1 MKRPVVRSDDL
12 SRPAPAS
19 NLQLPTSNFQP
30 PTSNL
35 QPLASHLLLLALLLL
50 ASFLRFY
57 RLDAQSFWNDEGN
70 SARIAERPVDLILE
84 GAEGD
89 IHPPGYYLLL
99 HAWRAAVGHSE
110 FALRSLSVVAGLALV
125 IFTYLLGRHLFDD
138 TTGLIA
144 ASLAALSPFAI
155 YYSQETRMYALLAAL
170 SAASTYL
177 LVVQIG
183 KSANRKSAN
192 GKSAIHNPQS
202 AFFILHSPFS
212 ILHAL
217 PYILAAAAGLY
228 THYAFPFVLL
238 VHNVTFGL
246 WWLAVARRS
255 AQRWRWLAWWAGV
268 QVAIIL
274 LYLPWLPVALKSVT
288 GWSPAGRAYA
298 LGPALLDV
306 WHVLTVGVTLPLKE
320 STLALVATGA
330 LLLVGFWPRPV
341 GSLKTPVET
350 PSESRTCSGSPR
362 HGPNKLG
369 TPPSVQQDRRAG
381 LAGWLAVASMALY
394 LLLPIA
400 LLLAFDLYKESWL
413 KFLVVVLPPFHVLV
427 AHGVENLAHSVIGD
441 WRLEIGKRRIS
452 NLHPPFSILHSPFSI
467 LHPPFSILTTTLLAI
482 TILPSLRNLYLD
494 PAYARD
500 DYRQIAADVAAIVR
514 PGDAIILNAPNQWE
528 VFTYYYADQDVY
540 PAPYRPQPDEVEPFL
555 APLVERYRRLFALYW
570 GDAESDPQR
579 LVETWL
585 ASHTYPAS
593 DRWYGRV
600 RLATY
605 GVAPLPGEPAVTLD
619 ARFGEGIHLRGYA
632 LAGERFAPGH
642 VLPVTLFWE
651 AQAPIAE
658 PFKVTVQLLD
668 GVGQLVAQR
677 DTQPGAGLRPT
688 TTWQQGQVLAD
699 RYGVPL
705 PADLAPGRYTL
716 IVGVYHI
723 ATGERLPVTLD
734 SAAAG
739 DHLTLTSV
747 GVTW

>member
-1 MKRPVVRSDDL
+1 MKQPVVRSDDV
-12 SRPAPAS
+12 SRPAP
-19 NLQLPTSNFQP
+19 
-30 PTSNL
+30 TSNL
-35 QPLASHLLLLALLLL
+35 RPSFSILHSPLSTLLLLALLLL

-57 RLDAQSFWNDEGN
+57 RLDAQSLWNDEGN
-70 SARIAERPVDLILE
+70 SARIAERSVDLILE

-99 HAWRAAVGHSE
+99 HAWRAAVGQSE
-110 FALRSLSVVAGLALV
+110 FALRALSVVAGLALV

-144 ASLAALSPFAI
+144 ASLAALSPLAI
-155 YYSQETRMYALLAAL
+155 YYSQEARMYALLAAL

-177 LVVQIG
+177 LVLQIG
-183 KSANRKSAN
+183 KSANPQIPNPKP
-192 GKSAIHNPQS
+192 AIRNPQS
-202 AFFILHSPFS
+202 AIRNPQSPFS
-212 ILHAL
+212 ILHSL
-217 PYILAAAAGLY
+217 PYILTAAAGLY

-238 VHNVTFGL
+238 VHNAIFGL
-246 WWLAVARRS
+246 WWLAVARRT

-320 STLALVATGA
+320 STLALVVTGV
-330 LLLVGFWPRPV
+330 LLLAGLWPRRS
-341 GSLKTPVET
+341 GSLKA
-350 PSESRTCSGSPR
+350 S
-362 HGPNKLG
+362 HGF
-369 TPPSVQQDRRAG
+369 
-381 LAGWLAVASMALY
+381 AVASMALY
-394 LLLPIA
+394 LLLPVA
-400 LLLAFDLYKESWL
+400 LIFAFDLYKESWL
-413 KFLVVVLPPFHVLV
+413 KFLIVVLPPLHVLV

-452 NLHPPFSILHSPFSI
+452 NLHSPFSILHSAFC
-467 LHPPFSILTTTLLAI
+467 ILTTTLLAI

-500 DYRQIAADVAAIVR
+500 DYRQIAADVAAIVH
-514 PGDAIILNAPNQWE
+514 PGDAIVLNAPNQWE
-528 VFTYYYADQDVY
+528 VFTYYYPDQDVY
-540 PAPYRPQPDEVEPFL
+540 PAPYRPEPDEVEVFL
-555 APLVERYRRLFALYW
+555 APLLERYGRLFVLYW

-585 ASHTYPAS
+585 ASHTYQATE
-593 DRWYGRV
+593 RWYGRV

-605 GVAPLPGEPAVTLD
+605 GVAPLPEEPAVALD

-632 LAGERFAPGH
+632 LAGERFAPGD

-658 PFKVTVQLLD
+658 PYKVTVQLLD

-688 TTWQQGQVLAD
+688 TTWQQGQVLTD

-716 IVGVYHI
+716 IVGVYHV

-739 DHLTLTSV
+739 DHLSLTSV

>member
-1 MKRPVVRSDDL
+1 MKRLASTIQHPPSNVQS
-12 SRPAPAS
+12 PIS
-19 NLQLPTSNFQP
+19 NLQSPSPTLPR
-30 PTSNL
+30 
-35 QPLASHLLLLALLLL
+35 ASYLLLLALLLL

-57 RLDAQSFWNDEGN
+57 HLDAQSFWNDEGN

-84 GAEGD
+84 GAKGD

-177 LVVQIG
+177 LVLQI
-183 KSANRKSAN
+183 ANRKSQ
-192 GKSAIHNPQS
+192 IRIPHS
-202 AFFILHSPFS
+202 AFRILHSPFS
-212 ILHAL
+212 TLHSL
-217 PYILAAAAGLY
+217 PYILTAAAGLY

-268 QVAIIL
+268 QAAVIV

-306 WHVLTVGVTLPLKE
+306 WHVLTVGITLPLKE
-320 STLALVATGA
+320 STLALVVTGA
-330 LLLVGFWPRPV
+330 LLLAGLWPRRS
-341 GSLKTPVET
+341 GSLKA
-350 PSESRTCSGSPR
+350 S
-362 HGPNKLG
+362 HGF
-369 TPPSVQQDRRAG
+369 
-381 LAGWLAVASMALY
+381 AVASMALY

-427 AHGVENLAHSVIGD
+427 AHGVENLAHFAIRD
-441 WRLEIGKRRIS
+441 WRLEIGRRRIS
-452 NLHPPFSILHSPFSI
+452 NLYSPFSILHSAFC
-467 LHPPFSILTTTLLAI
+467 ILTTTLLAI
-482 TILPSLRNLYLD
+482 AILPSLRNLYLD

-514 PGDAIILNAPNQWE
+514 PGDAIVLNAPNQWE
-528 VFTYYYADQDVY
+528 VFTYYYPDQDLY
-540 PAPYRPQPDEVEPFL
+540 PAPYRPEPGEVEPFL
-555 APLVERYRRLFALYW
+555 APLVERYRRLFVLYW
-570 GDAESDPQR
+570 GDAESDPRR

-585 ASHTYPAS
+585 ATHTYPAS

-651 AQAPIAE
+651 AQVPSAE
-658 PFKVTVQLLD
+658 PYKVTVQLLD
-668 GVGQLVAQR
+668 GAGQLVAQR
-677 DTQPGAGLRPT
+677 DAQPGAGLRPT

-734 SAAAG
+734 SAAVG
-739 DHLTLTSV
+739 DHLSLTSV

>member
-1 MKRPVVRSDDL
+1 M
-12 SRPAPAS
+12 
-19 NLQLPTSNFQP
+19 
-30 PTSNL
+30 
-35 QPLASHLLLLALLLL
+35 LLAILLL

-125 IFTYLLGRHLFDD
+125 LFTYTLGRHLFDN

-155 YYSQETRMYALLAAL
+155 YYSQEARMYALLAAL

-177 LVVQIG
+177 LVAQI
-183 KSANRKSAN
+183 RKSAN
-192 GKSAIHNPQS
+192 PQSAIPNPQSPIPNPQSAIRSPQSTIHNPQS
-202 AFFILHSPFS
+202 AIRNPQSAIPNPQSPIPNPQSPISILHS
-212 ILHAL
+212 L
-217 PYILAAAAGLY
+217 PYILTAAAGLY

-238 VHNVTFGL
+238 VHNVIFGL

-255 AQRWRWLAWWAGV
+255 AQRWRWLAWWAGA
-268 QVAIIL
+268 QVAVIV

-288 GWSPAGRAYA
+288 GWSSAGRAYA
-298 LGPALLDV
+298 LGSALLDV
-306 WHVLTVGVTLPLKE
+306 WHVLTVGITLPLKE

-330 LLLVGFWPRPV
+330 LLLVGFWPRLPIQKN
-341 GSLKTPVET
+341 G
-350 PSESRTCSGSPR
+350 RT
-362 HGPNKLG
+362 
-369 TPPSVQQDRRAG
+369 G
-381 LAGWLAVASMALY
+381 LVGWLAVASMALY

-427 AHGVENLAHSVIGD
+427 AHGVENLAHSVIRD
-441 WRLEIGKRRIS
+441 WRLGIGKRRIS
-452 NLHPPFSILHSPFSI
+452 NLHPPFSILHSAFC
-467 LHPPFSILTTTLLAI
+467 ILTTTLLAI
-482 TILPSLRNLYLD
+482 TILPSLRNLYFN

-514 PGDAIILNAPNQWE
+514 SDDAIVLNAPNQWE
-528 VFTYYYADQDVY
+528 VFTYYYPDQDVY
-540 PAPYRPQPDEVEPFL
+540 PAPYRPEPDEVEAFL
-555 APLVERYRRLFALYW
+555 SPLLERYGRLFVLYW
-570 GDAESDPQR
+570 GDAESDPRR

-585 ASHTYPAS
+585 ATHTYPAS

-632 LAGERFAPGH
+632 LAGERFAPGD

-668 GVGQLVAQR
+668 GAGQLVAQR
-677 DTQPGAGLRPT
+677 DAQPGAGLRPT

-734 SAAAG
+734 GAAAD

>member
-12 SRPAPAS
+12 SHPPAHSDDFSRRA
-19 NLQLPTSNFQP
+19 

-35 QPLASHLLLLALLLL
+35 RPPFSILHSPFSILHSPLSTLLLLALLLL

-57 RLDAQSFWNDEGN
+57 RLDAQSLWNDEGN

-110 FALRSLSVVAGLALV
+110 FALRSLSVAAGLALV
-125 IFTYLLGRHLFDD
+125 IFTYLLGRHLFDN

-155 YYSQETRMYALLAAL
+155 YYSQEARMYALLAAL

-177 LVVQIG
+177 LVTQIG
-183 KSANRKSAN
+183 KST
-192 GKSAIHNPQS
+192 IHNPQP
-202 AFFILHSPFS
+202 AFSILHSPFS
-212 ILHAL
+212 ILPSL
-217 PYILAAAAGLY
+217 PYILTAAAGLC

-268 QVAIIL
+268 QAAVIV

-288 GWSPAGRAYA
+288 GWSSAGQAYA

-306 WHVLTVGVTLPLKE
+306 WHVLTVGITLPLKE

-467 LHPPFSILTTTLLAI
+467 LTTTLLAI
-482 TILPSLRNLYLD
+482 TILPSLRNLYLN

-632 LAGERFAPGH
+632 LAGERFAPGD

-651 AQAPIAE
+651 AQASIAE
-658 PFKVTVQLLD
+658 PYKVTVQLLD

-716 IVGVYHI
+716 IVGVYHV